1 MSASMRSINSSA
13 AIQGQLLRMSKHRTV
28 AIYLRD
34 GYTWV
39 ADFVDGRG
47 VLVDI
52 DTWLRFNCGSLAN
65 PYALRR
71 IALESAQ
78 PLPRELVAQIE
89 DLHRLHESIRPRS
102 RLHWMNAVLALL
114 PRS

>member
-1 MSASMRSINSSA
+1 MRSIDSST
-13 AIQGQLLRMSKHRTV
+13 AIQGQLLRVSKHRAV

-39 ADFVDGRG
+39 VDFVDGRG
-47 VLVDI
+47 VLVDV
-52 DTWLRFNCGSLAN
+52 DTWLRFNCGSPAN

-71 IALESAQ
+71 ITLESAQ

-89 DLHRLHESIRPRS
+89 DLHRLHESLRPS
-102 RLHWMNAVLALL
+102 TRLHWMNAVVALP